1 MQLVLSSFLVV
12 YLTRSAG
19 LDLVLA
25 GAPASLQA
33 WRPPRLGLRRRS
45 GGVTAP
51 AAAWHST
58 ADGRRCWIDE
68 PVYHGMAGGRDRS
81 RRHFAWRHRERLERR
96 VPCGTRRPPGGSRP
110 RDFGKP
116 DVHLLGIVLGPRCSA
131 RWRAPSVFRKHIS
144 SWARPCCW
152 AVFSERSSP
161 EASRTMRKRD
171 SPIYLVDFLSPG
183 TRSEKAK
190 IAFRQQDVRK

>member
-96 VPCGTRRPPGGSRP
+96 VPCGTRRPQGGSRP

-116 DVHLLGIVLGPRCSA
+116 DVHLLGIVLGPSLFGALASA
-131 RWRAPSVFRKHIS
+131 VGFPKAYIVMGTTVLLGGILGAFKPRGQSDNAQ
-144 SWARPCCW
+144 ARQ
-152 AVFSERSSP
+152 S
-161 EASRTMRKRD
+161 D
-171 SPIYLVDFLSPG
+171 LPG
-183 TRSEKAK
+183 
-190 IAFRQQDVRK
+190 

>member
-1 MQLVLSSFLVV
+1 MQLVLSSFLV
-12 YLTRSAG
+12 
-19 LDLVLA
+19 
-25 GAPASLQA
+25 GAAQA
-33 WRPPRLGLRRRS
+33 WILCSLERQPACRRGGRLGWGFVADRVASPRLL
-45 GGVTAP
+45 
-51 AAAWHST
+51 
-58 ADGRRCWIDE
+58 
-68 PVYHGMAGGRDRS
+68 
-81 RRHFAWRHRERLERR
+81 
-96 VPCGTRRPPGGSRP
+96 
-110 RDFGKP
+110 
-116 DVHLLGIVLGPRCSA
+116 LLGIALLMAVAAGSMSLFTTAWPVGAIAAVVILLGATASGWNGVFLAERDVRRAEVDLATSGSLMFTFSASYSDPRCSA